1 MRKQKY
7 WHGQSL
13 MEFALLFP
21 IAILLLVGFFDL
33 GRAIFYYSSVS
44 NMVRE
49 GTRFGIIDKNSEMGP
64 YADNIDEINKFSFG
78 IPDVNKAPKD
88 SDGNDASGCYPG
100 PCYFYS
106 SDGNLIIMIERLTE
120 SEFLNPE
127 DAKLEDIKN
136 VYIRIEGTY
145 TFEPVTP
152 FIERIFGNST
162 GIDLV
167 TKSAMRISAYA
178 RD

>member
-33 GRAIFYYSSVS
+33 GRAIFYYSSIS

-49 GTRFGIIDKNSEMGP
+49 GARFGITDTNAKTSL

-100 PCYFYS
+100 PCYYYS
-106 SDGNLIIMIERLTE
+106 SDDNLVVMIDRLTE
-120 SEFLNPE
+120 AEFFVDSTMNNTE
-127 DAKLEDIKN
+127 NA
-136 VYIRIEGTY
+136 YIQIEGTFN
-145 TFEPVTP
+145 FEPVTP

-167 TKSAMRISAYA
+167 AKSTMRISGNA